1 MSMIASALWRDDGS
15 VVLRF
20 PYHEGLLSQLKLA
33 IPSHHRSWNPE
44 IKAWIV
50 WGEYA
55 PLAVDLVRSVYAN
68 LRESRPGATEPGPK
82 PGNSDRRTLYVTDDA
97 PAVVVHAA
105 YKALARLYHPDAGGD
120 THRMQLINA
129 AYGRLK
135 PTLKE
140 AA

>member
-1 MSMIASALWRDDGS
+1 MIASALWRDDGS

-20 PYHEGLLSQLKLA
+20 SYHEWLVSQIKA
-33 IPSHHRSWNPE
+33 SIPAPYRSWNPE

-68 LRESRPGATEPGPK
+68 LRESRPSETNTGSQ
-82 PGNSDRRTLYVTDDA
+82 PGNRDRRTLYVTDDA
-97 PAVVVHAA
+97 PPVVVHAA

-120 THRMQLINA
+120 THRMQTINA
-129 AYGRLK
+129 AYDRLK

>member
-1 MSMIASALWRDDGS
+1 MSASAAWQVDGS
-15 VVLRF
+15 VILRF
-20 PYHEGLLSQLKLA
+20 PYHEGLLNQLKLT
-33 IPSHHRSWNPE
+33 IPPHLRSWNPE

-68 LRESRPGATEPGPK
+68 LRESRPSETNTGSQ
-82 PGNSDRRTLYVTDDA
+82 PGNRDRRTLYVTDDA
-97 PAVVVHAA
+97 PPAVVHAA

-120 THRMQLINA
+120 THRMQTINV
-129 AYGRLK
+129 AYDRLK